1 MTTTIRVLYWKEI
14 PVQIQ
19 ADNGNARVSRQ
30 LDPRFQEAADAI
42 AMFDGS
48 YGGDA
53 YLDAWEWGDFAT
65 SGLEPDSAADEVVA
79 RFNGGMPSDFVA
91 RIRDMH
97 TAGTRIPEPGAID
110 GWLE

>member
-19 ADNGNARVSRQ
+19 ADNGKARVSRQ

-53 YLDAWEWGDFAT
+53 YLDAWEWCDFST
-65 SGLEPDSAADEVVA
+65 SVSDPDSAADEVVA

-97 TAGTRIPEPGAID
+97 TAGTRRPEPGAID